1 MAELL
6 VQITRSSGKLM
17 ISSTLFAFV
26 YLDKIV
32 RDFVSS
38 IDNTVLQKTWPNE
51 RKNCY
56 SSNLKFMSKI
66 VGYL

>member
-1 MAELL
+1 
-6 VQITRSSGKLM
+6 M

-32 RDFVSS
+32 RNFVSS

-56 SSNLKFMSKI
+56 SSYLKFMSKI